1 MLPEE
6 MGYVLST
13 PAVPEFL
20 TGREFLKFLWKS
32 TGTASAGKDHRR
44 VFDQVGIAPEDR
56 DRLLKDY
63 SHGMKNKMQMLVQ
76 DHCQAPPFCCWMNRS
91 PPWMWWRRRK

>member
-20 TGREFLKFLWKS
+20 TGREFLKFFMEINRDS
-32 TGTASAGKDHRR
+32 IRR
-44 VFDQVGIAPEDR
+44 PKTIDAYFDQVGIAPEDR

-63 SHGMKNKMQMLVQ
+63 SHGNEKQDADAGT
-76 DHCQAPPFCCWMNRS
+76 DHCQALHS
-91 PPWMWWRRRK
+91 AAG